1 MRLDQNTL
9 IALYILIGLYILPSI
24 IAFVRRVRSWA
35 PLLIVNIFFG
45 WTILGWVGTLVW
57 SFSPDVHHPVRHRAE
72 RLRQGGFRRLAEHSE
87 HEQ

>member
-9 IALYILIGLYILPSI
+9 IAFYILMGLYILPSI

-45 WTILGWVGTLVW
+45 WTILGWVGTLV
-57 SFSPDVHHPVRHRAE
+57 
-72 RLRQGGFRRLAEHSE
+72 
-87 HEQ
+87 